1 MTVSA
6 TEMKLNKTSTILVC
20 IIFLSISG
28 LLCEVRSVYPL
39 PADDVIPLVDAE
51 YYPAVHKALT
61 NAKKS
66 ILCVMFMAKL
76 DPKHT
81 GGDEYQ
87 LVLDLINAHKRRV
100 KVQVIF
106 DQNVKFWERG
116 KNRNV
121 IEKKSEY
128 AYKLLLKSG
137 VPVFYDNE
145 NRITHN
151 KALVIDKYITII
163 GSTNW
168 TYSALR
174 KNHEAS
180 VMIKSRSV
188 ALAFEGELEKIERS
202 R

>member
-1 MTVSA
+1 
-6 TEMKLNKTSTILVC
+6 MKFRYNKISTILVY
-20 IIFLSISG
+20 IIFISISG
-28 LLCEVRSVYPL
+28 LLCEIKPVYSL

-51 YYPAVHKALT
+51 YYPAVHKALA

-81 GGDEYQ
+81 RGDEYQ
-87 LVLDLINAHKRRV
+87 LVLDLINAHKRGV

-106 DQNVKFWERG
+106 DQNVKFWEKG
-116 KNRNV
+116 KKRNV

-128 AYKLLLKSG
+128 AYELLSKNG

-145 NRITHN
+145 NKVTHN
-151 KALVIDKYITII
+151 KVLIIDKYITII

-180 VMIKSRSV
+180 VMIKSGSV
-188 ALAFEGELEKIERS
+188 ALAFERKFEKIERK

>member
-1 MTVSA
+1 
-6 TEMKLNKTSTILVC
+6 MKLNKTSTILVY

-28 LLCEVRSVYPL
+28 LLCEVRPVYSL

-66 ILCVMFMAKL
+66 ILCVMYMAKL

-87 LVLDLINAHKRRV
+87 LVIDLINAHKRGV

-106 DQNVKFWERG
+106 DHNVKFWEKG
-116 KNRNV
+116 KNHKV

-137 VPVFYDNE
+137 VPVSYDNE
-145 NRITHN
+145 NKVTHN
-151 KALVIDKYITII
+151 KVLVIDKYITII

-168 TYSALR
+168 TYGALR

-188 ALAFEGELEKIERS
+188 ALAFEEELEKIERN

>member
-1 MTVSA
+1 MVSA

-145 NRITHN
+145 NKITHN
-151 KALVIDKYITII
+151 KVLVIDKYITII

-180 VMIKSRSV
+180 VMIKSRRV

>member
-1 MTVSA
+1 
-6 TEMKLNKTSTILVC
+6 MKLNKISTILVYL
-20 IIFLSISG
+20 ILISISG
-28 LLCEVRSVYPL
+28 LLCEIKPVYSL
-39 PADDVIPLVDAE
+39 PADDVIPLVDTE
-51 YYPAVHKALT
+51 YYPVVHKALA

-87 LVLDLINAHKRRV
+87 LVLDLINAHKRGV

-106 DQNVKFWERG
+106 DQNVKFWEKG
-116 KNRNV
+116 KKRNV

-128 AYKLLLKSG
+128 AYELLSKNG

-145 NRITHN
+145 NKVTHN
-151 KALVIDKYITII
+151 KVLIIDKYITII

-180 VMIKSRSV
+180 VMIKSESV
-188 ALAFEGELEKIERS
+188 ALAFEGKFEKIEKNR
-202 R
+202 